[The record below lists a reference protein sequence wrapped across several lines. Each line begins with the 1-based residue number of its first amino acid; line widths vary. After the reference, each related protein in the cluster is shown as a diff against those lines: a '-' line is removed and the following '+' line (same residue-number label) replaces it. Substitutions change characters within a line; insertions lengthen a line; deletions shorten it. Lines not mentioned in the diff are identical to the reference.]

1 MDASFLLNSL
11 SEQELANTGNK
22 PDLEAIRAAAVR
34 GGEQALSNER
44 SPKPSSL
51 ATSGLSSTQGDTP
64 ANEEE
69 LSVPIIMQDLARG
82 LGASLK
88 CTKTACMGVVYDLKH
103 FHALPGDT
111 ALQKV
116 QFSMTRDDRAFYL
129 VALSVFVFGMVLAG
143 YGAGKAIR
151 RSRPTRSALEL
162 WR

>member
-11 SEQELANTGNK
+11 SEQELANTGNT
-22 PDLEAIRAAAVR
+22 PDLEAIRAAAAR

-51 ATSGLSSTQGDTP
+51 ATSSTQDDTP

-69 LSVPIIMQDLARG
+69 LRVPIMLQDLARG